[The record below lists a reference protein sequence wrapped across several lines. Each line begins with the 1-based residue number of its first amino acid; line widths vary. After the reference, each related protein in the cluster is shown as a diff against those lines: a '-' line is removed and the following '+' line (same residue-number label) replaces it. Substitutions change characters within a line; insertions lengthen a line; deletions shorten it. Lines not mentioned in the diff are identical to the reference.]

1 MPLEELPVLLPAG
14 VVLPELELG
23 FGEDDLDALRQDI
36 VLLPVDIPD
45 QSMVDGAVP
54 AVRLPDELVEGEGSQ
69 QALDPGSPYHE
80 ILAAD
85 GGQDHAAAVGVG
97 DGHVHLLPVDLEV
110 VRGDVV
116 HQPMDVG
123 LEVVHHDTPVNVE
136 VLPQVRGAV
145 AQRQV
150 GQVLVDVDAALG
162 VDPLQ
167 GEAAGQPVPAPL
179 PEVLLYRHEFLG
191 PDLAGGGGEKYVSFA
206 IERKSV
212 FDDALGHAEEKHF
225 HDDDGVVEGVL
236 PHSQGAGQ
244 VRVKDAHDISF
255 I

>member
-1 MPLEELPVLLPAG
+1 MSVLEQLGIEIQALLERVLVPVVLGGPEYPEHGVPVRGHPEDAVVGLRRQLLQLPVRHIIQRLEHLVVELGVGDVVLLHVALPGGAAMPLEELPVLLPAG

-136 VLPQVRGAV
+136 VLPQVCGAV
-145 AQRQV
+145 AQR
-150 GQVLVDVDAALG
+150 
-162 VDPLQ
+162 
-167 GEAAGQPVPAPL
+167 
-179 PEVLLYRHEFLG
+179 
-191 PDLAGGGGEKYVSFA
+191 
-206 IERKSV
+206 
-212 FDDALGHAEEKHF
+212 
-225 HDDDGVVEGVL
+225 
-236 PHSQGAGQ
+236 
-244 VRVKDAHDISF
+244 
-255 I
+255 